1 MGDLSGKLGALRL
14 EPLTANPRK
23 TYSFYDDNLHL
34 LGPLTSEYI
43 LLITLTLICAIES
56 KCDSYSSHTP
66 FYKIKVCSVH
76 DLMYIAYSALYIY
89 IYIYI

>member
-43 LLITLTLICAIES
+43 LLIYIILPLQNLQAKCNFTFRIMLTS
-56 KCDSYSSHTP
+56 
-66 FYKIKVCSVH
+66 
-76 DLMYIAYSALYIY
+76 
-89 IYIYI
+89 